1 MNAPALRVVSN
12 DNVDPALSLVLPA
25 EEFIRALRCVSP
37 WASTD
42 TTRPHLNGVLVESVV
57 GAGVRVVATNGHAL
71 AKYTLLSSGP
81 AFKALIPL
89 DAVAATLKARPKSG
103 DIVVTSSSISWLASH
118 VFGAPVHQGGSVT
131 FAVSGETFPP
141 YLKVIPD
148 YSAEDRLFVGSIGAC
163 AEYIE
168 KIGKSFRLLP
178 VQKGEPGMKIT
189 FGPSELD
196 PMVFEVP
203 DFLIVLMP
211 QRL

>member
-12 DNVDPALSLVLPA
+12 DNVDPATSLVLPA

-103 DIVVTSSSISWLASH
+103 DIVVTAGSIAWL
-118 VFGAPVHQGGSVT
+118 GGTAT

-148 YSAEDRLFVGSIGAC
+148 YSAEDRLFVGSMGAC